1 MMLLAAAT
9 TVTAVSSSARAA
21 QKVGACEDIKTM
33 SPYVEEIGNWAV
45 TAFNELTD
53 EKLKFRGVVRG
64 CKQVVAG
71 TNYELDVETEGPASA
86 SYLSGSYLVKVF
98 DPLPSSTEGRQLKKF
113 VKVLL

>member
-1 MMLLAAAT
+1 
-9 TVTAVSSSARAA
+9 
-21 QKVGACEDIKTM
+21 M

-64 CKQVVAG
+64 CKQV
-71 TNYELDVETEGPASA
+71 LDVETEGPASA

-98 DPLPSSTEGRQLKKF
+98 DPLPNSTEGRQLKKF